1 MKRWCGPSA
10 RLRTIGFGSLSSK
23 PQKAREQEPEVCA
36 PRQGC
41 IGPTDVAVDVNQ
53 PMPFASEVML
63 KIIRNFFQ
71 IEGDTPCCE
80 G

>member
-36 PRQGC
+36 PSGKAALGQLMWRL
-41 IGPTDVAVDVNQ
+41 
-53 PMPFASEVML
+53 M
-63 KIIRNFFQ
+63 
-71 IEGDTPCCE
+71 
-80 G
+80 